1 MATTTIKMG
10 KRGTIVLPAKLRK
23 QFGLEDG
30 SLLITEA
37 KDGGISLRTAIAY
50 EVEVYTPERR
60 AELLLNNAM
69 TKEEWDEIVVL
80 VRQDGLDPQNIP
92 FVDPNQREKLPT
104 RQQWQDSI
112 ENAHLPELRQKLSA

>member
-1 MATTTIKMG
+1 M
-10 KRGTIVLPAKLRK
+10 
-23 QFGLEDG
+23 
-30 SLLITEA
+30 
-37 KDGGISLRTAIAY
+37 
-50 EVEVYTPERR
+50 EVYTPERR